1 MTSSSSS
8 ARGAASTT
16 YLHGSPPGALP
27 VLGHLPALVRDPARF
42 LARLHRYGDLVE
54 VRLGP
59 NRLVAP
65 CHPEL
70 LRQVYADDRTFD
82 KGGPVY
88 GRFREILG
96 NGLATCVHA
105 DHRRQRRM
113 LQPEFRPDRLAAYAE
128 VMTREAELLAGSWR
142 HGDVVDV
149 FPACY
154 RFTLRVVTRTLLGTE
169 APDVLSDRLQHAFET
184 AFAGAL
190 RRVVRLPAGPGYRT
204 AVRTLERTVA
214 DLVRD
219 HRAHGPGRTDLL
231 AGLLAARDDD
241 GRPLSD
247 TEVHDQVVALLLAGT
262 ETTASQLSWTLRL
275 LTAHPEVLS
284 AVQAEVDAALPG
296 GRPARWTD
304 LPHLPRTDRVLTE
317 ALRLYPP
324 GWVLLR
330 TCTRETE
337 LGGRTL
343 PRGGQVLLSPYVAH
357 HNPRIFADPDRFD
370 PDRWLPDRAAALPR
384 WGFAGFANG
393 PRQCLGAD
401 YARAEA
407 VIALATVLARWHPA
421 PAPGRRPDDRPV
433 RLTTVL
439 RPHRLQLCVLDRER
453 PAARTGDRRPDAGP
467 V

>member
-1 MTSSSSS
+1 MSSS
-8 ARGAASTT
+8 ARGTATTT
-16 YLHGSPPGALP
+16 YAHGRPPGAVPL
-27 VLGHLPALVRDPARF
+27 LGHLPALARDPARF
-42 LARLHRYGDLVE
+42 LGRLHRHGDLVE
-54 VRLGP
+54 IRLGTH
-59 NRLVAP
+59 RMVVP

-82 KGGPVY
+82 KGGPIY
-88 GRFREILG
+88 RRFREVLG
-96 NGLATCVHA
+96 NGLPTCAHA

-113 LQPEFRPDRLAAYAE
+113 LQTEFRPDRLAAYAA
-128 VMTREAELLAGSWR
+128 VMSREAELLAGSWR
-142 HGDVVDV
+142 HGEVVDV

-169 APDVLSDRLQHAFET
+169 VPDALAERLQHAFET

-190 RRVVRLPAGPGYRT
+190 RRLWMLPAGPGYRT
-204 AVRTLERTVA
+204 AVRTLRQTVT

-231 AGLLAARDDD
+231 AGLVAARDED
-241 GRPLSD
+241 GSTLSD
-247 TEVHDQVVALLLAGT
+247 AELHDQVVAMLLAGT

-275 LTAHPEVLS
+275 LTAHPETLAAVRAEADTVLP
-284 AVQAEVDAALPG
+284 D
-296 GRPARWTD
+296 GRPAGWGD
-304 LPHLPRTDRVLTE
+304 LPRLSLTGRVLTE
-317 ALRLYPP
+317 ALRLHPP

-330 TCTRETE
+330 TCSRATE
-337 LGGRTL
+337 LGGRPL

-357 HNPRIFADPDRFD
+357 HNPRIFADPARFD
-370 PDRWLPDRAAALPR
+370 PDRWLPERAAALPR

-421 PAPGRRPDDRPV
+421 RVPGRRADDRPV

-439 RPHRLQLCVLDRER
+439 RPRRLELRMLDRKR
-453 PAARTGDRRPDAGP
+453 PRAAADS
-467 V
+467 

>member
-1 MTSSSSS
+1 MSSS
-8 ARGAASTT
+8 ARGSATT
-16 YLHGSPPGALP
+16 AYVHGKLPGAVP
-27 VLGHLPALVRDPARF
+27 VLGHLPVLARDPARF
-42 LARLHRYGDLVE
+42 LGRLHAYGDLVE
-54 VRLGP
+54 IRLGTY
-59 NRLVAP
+59 RLVVP

-82 KGGPVY
+82 KGGPIY

-96 NGLATCVHA
+96 NGLPTCAHA

-113 LQPEFRPDRLAAYAE
+113 LQPEFRPERLAAYAE
-128 VMTREAELLAGSWR
+128 VMSREAALLAGSWR
-142 HGDVVDV
+142 HGEVVDV

-169 APDVLSDRLQHAFET
+169 VPDALAERLQHSFET

-190 RRVVRLPAGPGYRT
+190 RRLWMLPAGPGYRR
-204 AVRTLERTVA
+204 AVRTLRQTVA

-231 AGLLAARDDD
+231 AGLVAARDED
-241 GRPLSD
+241 GSTLSD
-247 TEVHDQVVALLLAGT
+247 AELHDQVVAMLLAGT

-275 LTAHPEVLS
+275 LTAHPEALA
-284 AVQAEVDAALPG
+284 AVRAEVDAVLPD
-296 GRPARWTD
+296 GRPAGWGD
-304 LPHLPRTDRVLTE
+304 LPRLSATTRVLTE

-330 TCTRETE
+330 TCARGTE
-337 LGGRTL
+337 LGGRVL
-343 PRGGQVLLSPYVAH
+343 PRGSQVLVSPYVAH

-370 PDRWLPDRAAALPR
+370 PDRWLPERAAALPR

-407 VIALATVLARWHPA
+407 AIALATLLARWHPA
-421 PAPGRRPDDRPV
+421 PAPGRRADDRPM

-439 RPHRLQLCVLDRER
+439 RPQRLHLRMFDRGRSR
-453 PAARTGDRRPDAGP
+453 PTVDGN
-467 V
+467 

>member
-1 MTSSSSS
+1 MSSS
-8 ARGAASTT
+8 ARDAAITT
-16 YLHGSPPGALP
+16 YVHGTVPGAVP

-42 LARLHRYGDLVE
+42 LGRLHRYGDLVE

-59 NRLVAP
+59 TRLTAP

-96 NGLATCVHA
+96 NGLPTCAHA

-113 LQPEFRPDRLAAYAE
+113 LQPEFRPERLAGYAT

-142 HGDVVDV
+142 HGEVVDV

-169 APDVLSDRLQHAFET
+169 APDVLAERLQHSFEA

-190 RRVVRLPAGPGYRT
+190 RRVMRLPAGPGYRA
-204 AVRTLERTVA
+204 AVRTLRRTVTE
-214 DLVRD
+214 LVRD
-219 HRAHGPGRTDLL
+219 HRSRGPGRTDLL
-231 AGLLAARDDD
+231 SGLLAARDED
-241 GRPLSD
+241 GTTLSD
-247 TEVHDQVVALLLAGT
+247 AELHDQVVAMLLAGT

-275 LTAHPEVLS
+275 LTAHPGALAAVREELDTVLP
-284 AVQAEVDAALPG
+284 D
-296 GRPARWTD
+296 GRPAGWAD
-304 LPHLPRTDRVLTE
+304 LPRLPRTARVLTE

-343 PRGGQVLLSPYVAH
+343 PRGSQVLLSPYAAH
-357 HNPRIFADPDRFD
+357 HDPGVFADPARFD
-370 PDRWLPDRAAALPR
+370 PDRWLPERAGALPR
-384 WGFAGFANG
+384 WAFAGFANG

-407 VIALATVLARWHPA
+407 AIALASVLARWHPV
-421 PAPGRRPDDRPV
+421 PAPGRRAADDRPP

-439 RPHRLQLCVLDRER
+439 RPQRLHLRMLDRTR
-453 PAARTGDRRPDAGP
+453 LPAPPDGR
-467 V
+467 

>member
-1 MTSSSSS
+1 MSSS
-8 ARGAASTT
+8 ARGSATTT
-16 YLHGSPPGALP
+16 YVHGKLPGAVP
-27 VLGHLPALVRDPARF
+27 VLGHLPVLARDPARF
-42 LARLHRYGDLVE
+42 LGRLHAYGDLVE
-54 VRLGP
+54 IRLGTY
-59 NRLVAP
+59 RLVVP

-82 KGGPVY
+82 KGGPIY

-96 NGLATCVHA
+96 NGLPTCAHA

-113 LQPEFRPDRLAAYAE
+113 LQPEFRPERLAAYAE
-128 VMTREAELLAGSWR
+128 VMSREAALLAGSWR
-142 HGDVVDV
+142 HGEVVDV

-169 APDVLSDRLQHAFET
+169 VPDALAERLQRSFET

-190 RRVVRLPAGPGYRT
+190 RRLWMLPAGPGYRR
-204 AVRTLERTVA
+204 AVRTLRQTVA

-231 AGLLAARDDD
+231 AGLVAARDED
-241 GRPLSD
+241 GSTLSD
-247 TEVHDQVVALLLAGT
+247 AELHDQVVAMLLAGT

-275 LTAHPEVLS
+275 LTAHPEALA
-284 AVQAEVDAALPG
+284 AVRAEVDAVLPDG
-296 GRPARWTD
+296 GPAGWGD
-304 LPHLPRTDRVLTE
+304 LPRLSATTRVLTE

-330 TCTRETE
+330 TCARETE
-337 LGGRTL
+337 LGGRVL
-343 PRGGQVLLSPYVAH
+343 PRGSQVLVSPYVAH
-357 HNPRIFADPDRFD
+357 HNPRIFADPARFD
-370 PDRWLPDRAAALPR
+370 PDRWLPERAAALPR

-407 VIALATVLARWHPA
+407 AIALATLLARWHPA
-421 PAPGRRPDDRPV
+421 PAPGRRADDRPM

-439 RPHRLQLCVLDRER
+439 RPQRLHLRMLDRER
-453 PAARTGDRRPDAGP
+453 SRPTADGN
-467 V
+467 